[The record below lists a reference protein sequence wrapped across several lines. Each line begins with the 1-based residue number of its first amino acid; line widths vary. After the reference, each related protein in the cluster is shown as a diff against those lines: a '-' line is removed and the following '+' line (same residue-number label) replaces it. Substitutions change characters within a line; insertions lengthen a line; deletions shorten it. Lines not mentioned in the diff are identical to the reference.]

1 MALAF
6 LGIVERPID
15 MVVAGINRGANLGH
29 DVTYSGT
36 VTAAGD
42 GVEVMEGVIAGVPA
56 IAVSL
61 NSRTS
66 DDFDVASRFAARLA
80 RQVLARGLPEGV
92 LLNANVP
99 PLPADQVQVAD

>member
-1 MALAF
+1 VDDVTLPDGTSALTTDGAPSDAVALAF

-15 MVVAGINRGANLGH
+15 LVVAGINRGANLGH

-36 VTAAGD
+36 VTAAAD

-66 DDFDVASRFAARLA
+66 DDLS
-80 RQVLARGLPEGV
+80 
-92 LLNANVP
+92 
-99 PLPADQVQVAD
+99 LPATSRPGWHARCWP